1 MVLLRCHPSPD
12 PVKGWTPLFD
22 AVVHFMTDE
31 VARFGYLGVFVLMVL
46 ESACVPV
53 PSEVTMLFGGALASP
68 SFAAP
73 GRELDLLTVALV
85 GTAGNLLGSWLSY
98 LVGAVGGRPLIHRWG
113 RYLLLTPHEIDR
125 AHEWFER
132 HGEAA
137 VFFSRLLPVVRT
149 FISLPAGVARM
160 NFAKFTLYT
169 ILGCLPWSLALAF
182 AGFKLGENWHAVDR
196 VMRPFSLLLATA
208 FVAAVAWWVRRRLRQ
223 VRAARG
229 HGEIRDHGD
238 ASPRERRPT
247 PSTKA

>member
-1 MVLLRCHPSPD
+1 
-12 PVKGWTPLFD
+12 LFD

-31 VARFGYLGVFVLMVL
+31 VARFGYLGVFFLMVL

-73 GRELDLLTVALV
+73 GRELDLWTVALV
-85 GTAGNLLGSWLSY
+85 GTAGNLLGSWLAY
-98 LVGAVGGRPLIHRWG
+98 LAGAVGGRPLINRWG
-113 RYLLLTPHEIDR
+113 RYLLLTPHEMDR

-160 NFAKFTLYT
+160 HFAKFTLYT
-169 ILGCLPWSLALAF
+169 VLGCLPWSLALAF

-196 VMRPFSLLLATA
+196 IMRPFSLLLAVA
-208 FVAAVAWWVRRRLRQ
+208 FAAAVVWWVRRRLRQ
-223 VRAARG
+223 VRAAG
-229 HGEIRDHGD
+229 AQGELVDGD
-238 ASPRERRPT
+238 ESAPEPRPT
-247 PSTKA
+247 SSTKA

>member
-1 MVLLRCHPSPD
+1 M
-12 PVKGWTPLFD
+12 FD

-73 GRELDLLTVALV
+73 GRELDLWTVALV
-85 GTAGNLLGSWLSY
+85 GTAGNLVGSWLAY
-98 LVGAVGGRPLIHRWG
+98 LAGAVGGRPLINRWG

-196 VMRPFSLLLATA
+196 IMRPFSLVLAVA
-208 FVAAVAWWVRRRLRQ
+208 FVVAAAWWIRRRLRQ
-223 VRAARG
+223 ARAVDGNGELPDRG
-229 HGEIRDHGD
+229 DG
-238 ASPRERRPT
+238 SPPEPRPT
-247 PSTKA
+247 SGTKA

>member
-1 MVLLRCHPSPD
+1 M
-12 PVKGWTPLFD
+12 FD

-31 VARFGYLGVFVLMVL
+31 VARFGYLGVFFLMVL

-73 GRELDLLTVALV
+73 GRELDLWTVALV
-85 GTAGNLLGSWLSY
+85 GTAGNLLGSWLAY
-98 LVGAVGGRPLIHRWG
+98 LAGAVGGRPLINRWG
-113 RYLLLTPHEIDR
+113 RYLLLTPHEMDR

-169 ILGCLPWSLALAF
+169 VLGCLPWSLALAF

-196 VMRPFSLLLATA
+196 IMRPFSLLLAVV

-223 VRAARG
+223 VRAA
-229 HGEIRDHGD
+229 GEQGELVDGD
-238 ASPRERRPT
+238 ESAREPRPT
-247 PSTKA
+247 SSTKA

>member
-1 MVLLRCHPSPD
+1 M
-12 PVKGWTPLFD
+12 FD

-73 GRELDLLTVALV
+73 GRELDLWTVALV
-85 GTAGNLLGSWLSY
+85 GTAGNLVGSWLAY
-98 LVGAVGGRPLIHRWG
+98 LAGAIGGRPLINRWG

-182 AGFKLGENWHAVDR
+182 AGFKLGENWHVVDR
-196 VMRPFSLLLATA
+196 IMRPFSLVLAVA
-208 FVAAVAWWVRRRLRQ
+208 FVVAAAWWIRRRLRQ
-223 VRAARG
+223 ARAVDG
-229 HGEIRDHGD
+229 NGELPDRSDG
-238 ASPRERRPT
+238 SPPEPRPT
-247 PSTKA
+247 SGTKA

>member
-1 MVLLRCHPSPD
+1 
-12 PVKGWTPLFD
+12 LFD

-31 VARFGYLGVFVLMVL
+31 VARFGYLGVFLLMVL

-73 GRELDLLTVALV
+73 GRELDLWTVALV
-85 GTAGNLLGSWLSY
+85 GTAGNLLGSWLAY
-98 LVGAVGGRPLIHRWG
+98 LAGAVGGRPLINRWG
-113 RYLLLTPHEIDR
+113 RYLLLTPHEMDR

-137 VFFSRLLPVVRT
+137 VFFSRLLPVIRT

-169 ILGCLPWSLALAF
+169 VLGCLPWTLALAF

-196 VMRPFSLLLATA
+196 MMRPFSLLLAVA
-208 FVAAVAWWVRRRLRQ
+208 FAAAVAWWVRRRLRQ
-223 VRAARG
+223 VRAAG
-229 HGEIRDHGD
+229 NQGELVDGD
-238 ASPRERRPT
+238 ESPREPRPT
-247 PSTKA
+247 SSTKA

>member
-1 MVLLRCHPSPD
+1 LD
-12 PVKGWTPLFD
+12 PLFD

-73 GRELDLLTVALV
+73 GRELDLWTVALV
-85 GTAGNLLGSWLSY
+85 GTAGNLLGSWLAY
-98 LVGAVGGRPLIHRWG
+98 LAGAVGGRPLINRWG
-113 RYLLLTPHEIDR
+113 RYLLLTPHEMDR
-125 AHEWFER
+125 AHDWFER

-169 ILGCLPWSLALAF
+169 VLGCLPWSLALAF

-196 VMRPFSLLLATA
+196 IMRPFSLLLAVA
-208 FVAAVAWWVRRRLRQ
+208 FAAVVAWWVRRRLRQ
-223 VRAARG
+223 VRAAG
-229 HGEIRDHGD
+229 GQEELVDGD
-238 ASPRERRPT
+238 ESPREPRPT
-247 PSTKA
+247 SSTKA

>member
-1 MVLLRCHPSPD
+1 M
-12 PVKGWTPLFD
+12 FD

-73 GRELDLLTVALV
+73 GRELDLWTVALV
-85 GTAGNLLGSWLSY
+85 GTAGNLVGSWLAY
-98 LVGAVGGRPLIHRWG
+98 LAGAVGGRPLINRWG
-113 RYLLLTPHEIDR
+113 RYLLLTPHEMDR

-196 VMRPFSLLLATA
+196 IMRPFSLVLAVA
-208 FVAAVAWWVRRRLRQ
+208 FVVAAAWWIRRRLRQ
-223 VRAARG
+223 ARALGGEGELPDRG
-229 HGEIRDHGD
+229 DG
-238 ASPRERRPT
+238 SPREPRPT
-247 PSTKA
+247 SRTKA

>member
-1 MVLLRCHPSPD
+1 
-12 PVKGWTPLFD
+12 
-22 AVVHFMTDE
+22 
-31 VARFGYLGVFVLMVL
+31 
-46 ESACVPV
+46 
-53 PSEVTMLFGGALASP
+53 MLFGGALASP

-73 GRELDLLTVALV
+73 GRELDLWTVALA
-85 GTAGNLLGSWLSY
+85 GTAGNLLGSWLAY
-98 LVGAVGGRPLIHRWG
+98 FAGALGGRPLIQRWG

-182 AGFKLGENWHAVDR
+182 AGFKLGENWHVVDR
-196 VMRPFSLLLATA
+196 IMRPFSLLLAVA
-208 FVAAVAWWVRRRLRQ
+208 FAAVVAWWIRRRLRQ
-223 VRAARG
+223 VREAQG
-229 HGEIRDHGD
+229 PGEIGDHGD
-238 ASPRERRPT
+238 GSPPERRPT
-247 PSTKA
+247 PSAKS

>member
-1 MVLLRCHPSPD
+1 
-12 PVKGWTPLFD
+12 LFD

-73 GRELDLLTVALV
+73 GRELDLWTVALV
-85 GTAGNLLGSWLSY
+85 GTAGNLVGSWLAY
-98 LVGAVGGRPLIHRWG
+98 LAGAVGGRPLINRWG
-113 RYLLLTPHEIDR
+113 RYLLLTPHEMDR

-169 ILGCLPWSLALAF
+169 VLGCLPWSLALAF

-196 VMRPFSLLLATA
+196 IMRPFSLLLAVA
-208 FVAAVAWWVRRRLRQ
+208 FAAAVAWWVRRRLRQ
-223 VRAARG
+223 VRAAG
-229 HGEIRDHGD
+229 AQSELVDGD
-238 ASPRERRPT
+238 ESPREPRPT
-247 PSTKA
+247 SSTKA

>member
-1 MVLLRCHPSPD
+1 
-12 PVKGWTPLFD
+12 LFD

-31 VARFGYLGVFVLMVL
+31 VARFGYFGVFFLMVL

-73 GRELDLLTVALV
+73 GRELDLWTVALV
-85 GTAGNLLGSWLSY
+85 GTAGNLLGSWLAY
-98 LVGAVGGRPLIHRWG
+98 LAGAIGGRPLINRWG
-113 RYLLLTPHEIDR
+113 RYLLLTPHEMDR
-125 AHEWFER
+125 AHDWFER

-169 ILGCLPWSLALAF
+169 VLGCLPWTLALAF
-182 AGFKLGENWHAVDR
+182 AGFKLGENWHAVDQI
-196 VMRPFSLLLATA
+196 MRPFSLLLAVA
-208 FVAAVAWWVRRRLRQ
+208 FAAAVAWWVRRRLRQ
-223 VRAARG
+223 VRAA
-229 HGEIRDHGD
+229 GEQGEVVDGD
-238 ASPRERRPT
+238 ESAREPRPT
-247 PSTKA
+247 SSTKA

>member
-1 MVLLRCHPSPD
+1 
-12 PVKGWTPLFD
+12 LFD

-31 VARFGYLGVFVLMVL
+31 VARFGYLGVFFLMVL

-73 GRELDLLTVALV
+73 GRELDLWTVALV
-85 GTAGNLLGSWLSY
+85 GTAGNLLGSWLAY
-98 LVGAVGGRPLIHRWG
+98 LAGAVGGRPLINRWG
-113 RYLLLTPHEIDR
+113 RYLLLTPHEMDR

-169 ILGCLPWSLALAF
+169 VLGCLPWSLALAF

-196 VMRPFSLLLATA
+196 IMRPFSLLLAVV

-223 VRAARG
+223 VRAA
-229 HGEIRDHGD
+229 GEQGELVDGD
-238 ASPRERRPT
+238 ESAREPRPT
-247 PSTKA
+247 SSTKA

>member
-1 MVLLRCHPSPD
+1 
-12 PVKGWTPLFD
+12 LFD

-31 VARFGYLGVFVLMVL
+31 VARFGYFGVFFLMVL

-73 GRELDLLTVALV
+73 GRELDLWTVALV
-85 GTAGNLLGSWLSY
+85 GTAGNLLGSWLAY
-98 LVGAVGGRPLIHRWG
+98 LAGAIGGRPLINRWG
-113 RYLLLTPHEIDR
+113 RYLLLTPHEMDR
-125 AHEWFER
+125 AHDWFER

-169 ILGCLPWSLALAF
+169 VLGCLPWTLALAF

-196 VMRPFSLLLATA
+196 IMRPFSLLLAVA
-208 FVAAVAWWVRRRLRQ
+208 FAAAVAWWVRRRLRQ
-223 VRAARG
+223 IRAA
-229 HGEIRDHGD
+229 GEQGELVDGD
-238 ASPRERRPT
+238 ESAREPRPT
-247 PSTKA
+247 SSTKA